1 MPLPICG
8 GKSNIKGLE
17 TAKEH
22 EPQQRFHLL
31 YKFKLTD
38 QYGAKKRMVNMER
51 DERDYIFRHDYHNR
65 VGSLQVMNIILP

>member
-1 MPLPICG
+1 MPICG

-17 TAKEH
+17 TTEEH

-38 QYGAKKRMVNMER
+38 QHGAKKRMVYMKR
-51 DERDYIFRHDYHNR
+51 DEGDYIFRHDYHN
-65 VGSLQVMNIILP
+65 